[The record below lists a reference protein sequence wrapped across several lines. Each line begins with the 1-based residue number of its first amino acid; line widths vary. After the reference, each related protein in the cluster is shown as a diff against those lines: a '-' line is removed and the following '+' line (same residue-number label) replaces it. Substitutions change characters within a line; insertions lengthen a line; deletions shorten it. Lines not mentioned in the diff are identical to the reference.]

1 MLHILKYLASQWY
14 SIIQQI
20 SMKGGA
26 NLGKFNIAIC
36 IFGVIYLIYSFISKD
51 KVTFYNR
58 NDRMIVLNEKRFL
71 KLQLYFSIVN
81 SMLMIILGLIITM
94 FNLGFN
100 YVFASLIPFYTI
112 NYLLRIVAKSKKYIH
127 FN

>member
-1 MLHILKYLASQWY
+1 
-14 SIIQQI
+14 
-20 SMKGGA
+20 MKEGA
-26 NLGKFNIAIC
+26 DLGKFNISIC
-36 IFGVIYLIYSFISKD
+36 ILGLIYLVYSFLSKD

-58 NDRMIVLNEKRFL
+58 NDRMVVLNEERFL

-94 FNLGFN
+94 FNLGFT
-100 YVFASLIPFYTI
+100 YAIASVLLFYTI
-112 NYLLRIVAKSKKYIH
+112 NYLLRTVAKSKKYIH